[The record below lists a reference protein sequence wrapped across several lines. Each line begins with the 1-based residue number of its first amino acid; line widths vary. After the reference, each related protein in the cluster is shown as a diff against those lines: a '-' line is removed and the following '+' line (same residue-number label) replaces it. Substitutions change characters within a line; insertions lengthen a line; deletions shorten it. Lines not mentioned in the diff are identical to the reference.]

1 MQSGISRMLISAD
14 ELDWQAELGH
24 ANRAFAAMIG
34 EQRYENIS
42 REEAKRLRQLQP
54 AYKAVPIGNMLA
66 PGTAT
71 MVNE

>member
-1 MQSGISRMLISAD
+1 
-14 ELDWQAELGH
+14 
-24 ANRAFAAMIG
+24 MIG

-42 REEAKRLRQLQP
+42 REEARRLRQLQP
-54 AYKAVPIGNMLA
+54 AHKAVPIGNMLA